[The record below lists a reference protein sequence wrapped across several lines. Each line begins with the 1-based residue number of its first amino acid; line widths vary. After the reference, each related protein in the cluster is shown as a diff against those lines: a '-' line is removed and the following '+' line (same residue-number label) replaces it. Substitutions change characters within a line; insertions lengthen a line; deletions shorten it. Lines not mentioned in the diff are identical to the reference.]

1 MRTFDV
7 EALLLECSPEAPSG
21 ENLEYEDPL
30 FLEMHQAAEGKPAQQ
45 MGDHTI
51 PAEEPSW
58 TEVKKKAL
66 ELASRTKDFR
76 VVVPLIQA
84 MARTDGLEGLRDALL
99 LLRGYVQQ
107 YWDTVHP
114 QLDPEDDNDPTE
126 RINVLA
132 ALQDT
137 TTSGSEF
144 AGESPVLAAVR
155 DTPLLTS
162 KQLRCSFGFR
172 DVLIARGESPF
183 AGDGEPP
190 TESQISGAAT
200 ETDLDELRTA
210 AEACAE
216 VRDTVIALEADLTE
230 RVGQMQAPD
239 LSALPA
245 LLGQVHAFLAE
256 QLAARGVGTA
266 GLGGEE
272 AVEAAGGGGG
282 EIRSREEVIRAL
294 ERISRY
300 YEAREP
306 SSPIPLLMER
316 ARRLVHANF
325 IELVTDLAPDG
336 LSQIENLRGRR
347 AGQDDASK

>member
-30 FLEMHQAAEGKPAQQ
+30 FLEMYQAAEGKPAQQ

-126 RINVLA
+126 RINVLE
-132 ALQDT
+132 ALKDT
-137 TTSGSEF
+137 SASGSEF
-144 AGESPVLAAVR
+144 ASESPVLAAVR
-155 DTPLLTS
+155 DTPLFTS
-162 KQLRCSFGFR
+162 KQLKCSFGFR

-190 TESQISGAAT
+190 TESQISGAAS
-200 ETDLDELRTA
+200 ETDLDELRTV
-210 AEACAE
+210 AEACSDA
-216 VRDTVIALEADLTE
+216 RDTVIALEAELTE

-239 LSALPA
+239 LGALPA

-272 AVEAAGGGGG
+272 AVEAAGGGG

-347 AGQDDASK
+347 AGQDDASE

>member
-84 MARTDGLEGLRDALL
+84 MARTDGFEGLRDALL

-114 QLDPEDDNDPTE
+114 QLDPEEDNDPTE
-126 RINVLA
+126 RINVLEG
-132 ALQDT
+132 LKDRT
-137 TTSGSEF
+137 GEF
-144 AGESPVLAAVR
+144 AVESPVLAAVR
-155 DTPLLTS
+155 DTPLVTS

-200 ETDLDELRTA
+200 ETDLDEMRTT

-216 VRDTVIALEADLTE
+216 ARDTVIALEADLTE

-239 LSALPA
+239 LSGLPA

-272 AVEAAGGGGG
+272 AVDVAGGGG

-347 AGQDDASK
+347 AGQDDASD